1 MTSSVMVWGALFFSK
16 GKILKTKELC
26 VLLSAAIIVRLTNE
40 SINGD
45 ANIAKLLNKMNVWR
59 RKSLHFQTFPQPSN
73 ADEEEKEETTF

>member
-1 MTSSVMVWGALFFSK
+1 MTSSVMVWGALFFST

-45 ANIAKLLNKMNVWR
+45 ANIAT
-59 RKSLHFQTFPQPSN
+59 QTFKEITEQNERMETKIVAFSN
-73 ADEEEKEETTF
+73 ISTTI